1 MREKKNLRG
10 EKPADKRISQKT
22 TLTFQSSGIETID
35 AKRRRHSIFPRS
47 KHFHIVDKNHRKKY
61 HFHFTF
67 TPQKHDDR
75 KSQKK
80 VSLKIPSHIYILRGQ
95 KLIKITQNSVTRQF
109 NFNWTKI
116 GGNFQNW
123 KMQKRHFWQFLNIA
137 KTHIFSNFVLKILIN
152 EWEFYVW
159 FSTTVLTKRQKFCL

>member
-1 MREKKNLRG
+1 MKNQLTKESLRKRLWLFSHLALKRLTQNEEDIQFSQDQSTSTSWIKITEKM
-10 EKPADKRISQKT
+10 PFSFYIYPQKT
-22 TLTFQSSGIETID
+22 
-35 AKRRRHSIFPRS
+35 RCS
-47 KHFHIVDKNHRKKY
+47 KI
-61 HFHFTF
+61 TE
-67 TPQKHDDR
+67 
-75 KSQKK
+75 K

-137 KTHIFSNFVLKILIN
+137 KTHIFSIFVLKILIN

>member
-1 MREKKNLRG
+1 MNKKGRKWEKKNLRG

-47 KHFHIVDKNHRKKY
+47 KHFHIVDKNHRKNTIFALHLPPKNTM
-61 HFHFTF
+61 FEN
-67 TPQKHDDR
+67 PC
-75 KSQKK
+75 
-80 VSLKIPSHIYILRGQ
+80 HIYILRGQ